1 MYGFVRIIIIIPLLV
16 NLVQAQRAESEPY
29 LDWRVG
35 EELIYNVKWTF
46 IKLGEI
52 KIEILDKVSCNE
64 RTAYHCQ
71 LKIDSSPG
79 LPFVNIHDCYESY
92 IDSAYFYS
100 HLFRGYENKGDHTLF
115 TEYLYNPSNREIDV
129 LLENIEE
136 GSRTVLLDSTV
147 HSPNRMFDSLSMFF
161 LARGM
166 VKNSAR
172 INLSL
177 FVYNKFETTD
187 IDFTGNRDK
196 IKIHGK
202 EVGCF
207 FLAGKLKFVGIAG
220 VKEDFKGWFSPDSQS
235 VPIKASMKAF
245 IGSVKIEL
253 KHWKNWEKSIVY
265 FDK

>member
-1 MYGFVRIIIIIPLLV
+1 MPGFVNTIVISLLLF
-16 NLVQAQRAESEPY
+16 NLVPAQPSESEPY
-29 LDWRVG
+29 LDWKIG
-35 EELIYNVKWTF
+35 EELLYKVKWAF

-52 KIEILDKVSCNE
+52 KIDILDKVSCNE

-71 LKIDSSPG
+71 IKIDSSPG

-92 IDSAYFYS
+92 IDSIYFYS
-100 HLFRGYENKGDHTLF
+100 HLFRSYESKEDHTIF
-115 TEYLYNPSNREIDV
+115 TEYIYNPSTSQIDI
-129 LLENIEE
+129 LLEKREE
-136 GSRTVLLDSTV
+136 NSTTVLLDSTV

-166 VKNSAR
+166 VQNSALV
-172 INLSL
+172 NLSL
-177 FVYNKFETTD
+177 FVYNKFESTD
-187 IDFTGNRDK
+187 INFTGSRDQ

-202 EVGCF
+202 KISCF

-220 VKEDFKGWFSPDSQS
+220 VKDDFKGWFSPDSQS

-253 KHWKNWEKSIVY
+253 QQWKNWEKSIVY
-265 FDK
+265 FDR

>member
-1 MYGFVRIIIIIPLLV
+1 MYGFMRIIVISLLLF
-16 NLVQAQRAESEPY
+16 NLVSAQPAESEPY

-35 EELIYNVKWTF
+35 EELLYKVKWTF

-52 KIEILDKVSCNE
+52 KIDILDKVSCNE
-64 RTAYHCQ
+64 RPAYHCQ
-71 LKIDSSPG
+71 IKIDSSPG

-100 HLFRGYENKGDHTLF
+100 HLFRGYESKDDHIHF
-115 TEYLYNPSNREIDV
+115 TEYLYNPSASKIDI
-129 LLENIEE
+129 LLEKREE

-147 HSPNRMFDSLSMFF
+147 HSPHKMFDSLSMFF

-172 INLSL
+172 VNLSL

-187 IDFTGNRDK
+187 IDFTGNSDK

-202 EVGCF
+202 KINCF

-220 VKEDFKGWFSPDSQS
+220 VKDDFKGWFSPDSQS
-235 VPIKASMKAF
+235 VPIKAAMKAF

-253 KHWKNWEKSIVY
+253 QQWKNWEKSIVY
-265 FDK
+265 FDR